1 MASPRGSALVRDL
14 AALWATQRGRGL
26 SGELQASPVWMGWGK
41 SVSGEVV
48 ECWIPATQVGRHQTR
63 PSGIKVLPRGDC
75 LGRKSPT
82 VLQHESD
89 EVAVCSEEEKSS
101 LNPHPNQLG
110 SKEGGRETALTG
122 HYV

>member
-1 MASPRGSALVRDL
+1 
-14 AALWATQRGRGL
+14 
-26 SGELQASPVWMGWGK
+26 MGWGK

-48 ECWIPATQVGRHQTR
+48 ERWIPAMQVGRHRTR
-63 PSGIKVLPRGDC
+63 ASGIKVLPRGDC

-82 VLQHESD
+82 VLQHESG
-89 EVAVCSEEEKSS
+89 EFAVCSEEEESS

-110 SKEGGRETALTG
+110 REEGGRETALTE